1 MSVSSDAELREL
13 LGLQTVAVVGCSSTP
28 GEDAHDVPDYLIGRG
43 YDVVPINPDADEVF
57 DRPAYD
63 SLGAVPDDVQF
74 DVVAVFH
81 PNDDVD
87 AIVDTV
93 VERDDAKVLWL
104 QRGITA
110 PDAVRRAERAG
121 VHVVHGRCMRTEHQR
136 LVAR

>member
-13 LGLQTVAVVGCSSTP
+13 LGLRTVAVIGCSSTP
-28 GEDAHDVPDYLIGRG
+28 GEDAHEVPDYLIGRG
-43 YDVVPINPDADEVF
+43 YDVVPVNPAADEVF
-57 DRPAYD
+57 DQPAYD
-63 SLGAVPDDVQF
+63 SLRTVPDDVDL

-87 AIVDTV
+87 AV
-93 VERDDAKVLWL
+93 VERDDVKVLWL
-104 QRGITA
+104 QRGISA

-121 VHVVHGRCMRTEHQR
+121 IHVVHDRCMRTEHQR